1 LHSGN
6 DGVWVCVVIKLPA
19 HEVAS
24 VPSYMCVPSSFMIV
38 AGRIYFTFLN
48 FLNSVFQI
56 IMLEQNS
63 YFMAPFNIYVL
74 KF

>member
-1 LHSGN
+1 
-6 DGVWVCVVIKLPA
+6 
-19 HEVAS
+19 
-24 VPSYMCVPSSFMIV
+24 MIV
-38 AGRIYFTFLN
+38 ASDIYFTFLN

-63 YFMAPFNIYVL
+63 CFMAPFKIYVL